1 MSEWLTEALSE
12 AVVLTEEVE
21 GYLLGRGGKLETIQD
36 MELGEWTEL
45 AEPPPDANFCSQFGS
60 HGERLKGMLICP
72 IWSPR
77 GVPIGFNARSMVQKR
92 VVRYLGPRSGW
103 NPLWEMRRDSVARL
117 WQGSTAWVVEGL
129 FDLFAM
135 EWVIPAGDVV
145 LSSIRAA
152 MTRKHIEFL
161 RRFRCR
167 VKMVYDRDDTGRRG
181 VVGWVDDTGRKRM
194 GALEALKRVG
204 LDCVD
209 IPYSGGKDPGELW
222 DKYGRGIKE
231 YFPI

>member
-1 MSEWLTEALSE
+1 MSEWLGQALKD
-12 AVVLTEEVE
+12 AVVLTEEME
-21 GYLLGRGGKLETIQD
+21 GYLLGRGGKPETIEN

-45 AEPPPDANFCSQFGS
+45 SEPSPDPNFCSQFGS
-60 HGERLKGMLICP
+60 KGESLKGMLICP

-77 GVPIGFNARSMVQKR
+77 GAVIGFNARSIKQKK
-92 VVRYLGPRSGW
+92 VVRFLGPRSGW
-103 NPLWEMRRDSVARL
+103 NPLWEMRRDATEKL

-129 FDLFAM
+129 FDLFAL
-135 EWVIPAGDVV
+135 EWVVPSTDVV

-161 RRFRCR
+161 RRFNCR

-181 VVGWVDDTGRKRM
+181 VVGYVDDTGRKRM

-209 IPYSGGKDPGELW
+209 VPYEGAKDPGELW
-222 DKYGRGIKE
+222 DKFGKGLKQ